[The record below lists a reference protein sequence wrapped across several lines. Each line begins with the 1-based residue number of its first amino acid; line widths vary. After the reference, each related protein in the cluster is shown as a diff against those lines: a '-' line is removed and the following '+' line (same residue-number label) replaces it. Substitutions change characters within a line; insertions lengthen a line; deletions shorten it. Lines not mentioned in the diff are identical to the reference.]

1 MIHMTHRFNN
11 PSGDS
16 YRSLLTLLAQN
27 MSTPNAEL
35 HVKSKL
41 VAGEPVEHVKMF
53 VDENLQ
59 KRFDN
64 LYKQL
69 EFVSTAFD
77 SFEDLVVEYVRQSH
91 MEPLASTT
99 RDGQHMLCWLA
110 TNRQLT
116 PRQTDV
122 VSCQRSRHE
131 VELLARSKRFE
142 YVQFHN
148 LDRSS
153 GRRIA
158 TDAHI
163 HLNPIRSWTRFL
175 TSELLEDEVEPPVD
189 VVFFPDQGQIATAA
203 MDADGHKL
211 FDYLDRT
218 QPCTVREWAEA
229 AGLQDDELV
238 VSLCVELVDMG
249 LATVS

>member
-1 MIHMTHRFNN
+1 MWTGIF
-11 PSGDS
+11 
-16 YRSLLTLLAQN
+16 
-27 MSTPNAEL
+27 
-35 HVKSKL
+35 
-41 VAGEPVEHVKMF
+41 
-53 VDENLQ
+53 NLQ
-59 KRFDN
+59 KRFDK

-69 EFVSTAFD
+69 EVVSAAFD
-77 SFEDLVVEYVRQSH
+77 SFEDLVVEYVRKSH

-99 RDGQHMLCWLA
+99 TDGQHMLCWLT
-110 TNRQLT
+110 TNRQL
-116 PRQTDV
+116 PP
-122 VSCQRSRHE
+122 RHE

-148 LDRSS
+148 LNRSS

-175 TSELLEDEVEPPVD
+175 TSELLEDDVEPPVD

-203 MDADGHKL
+203 MDAAGHEL

-229 AGLQDDELV
+229 AGSQNDNLV
-238 VSLCVELVDMG
+238 VF
-249 LATVS
+249 TVW

>member
-1 MIHMTHRFNN
+1 MIHMPHRFNN

-16 YRSLLTLLAQN
+16 YRSLLTLLAQIL
-27 MSTPNAEL
+27 STPNAEL

-41 VAGEPVEHVKMF
+41 VAGEPVERVKMF
-53 VDENLQ
+53 VDGNLQ
-59 KRFDN
+59 
-64 LYKQL
+64 
-69 EFVSTAFD
+69 
-77 SFEDLVVEYVRQSH
+77 
-91 MEPLASTT
+91 
-99 RDGQHMLCWLA
+99 
-110 TNRQLT
+110 
-116 PRQTDV
+116 
-122 VSCQRSRHE
+122 
-131 VELLARSKRFE
+131 KRFE

-175 TSELLEDEVEPPVD
+175 TSELLEDDVEPPVD

-203 MDADGHKL
+203 MDAAGHEL

-229 AGLQDDELV
+229 AGLQNDNLV
-238 VSLCVELVDMG
+238 VSLRGEFVDMG
-249 LATVS
+249 LAAGS